1 MMHHASQGVRN
12 GLRKGF
18 VRHSG
23 HNGPGSGTTAN
34 ATSRSLHMSSNLGGL
49 SRMAQP
55 LTPISLEAIR
65 PPHRLFAIAKTV
77 LQRLFNNLTASRFR
91 APTYFAQSSQV
102 GTRSLNNAAFR
113 GNSIQSGLSFAVR
126 ASLKNNAFHRQAT
139 MFLPRAPTPP
149 PPRCGGVTQVGLGTA
164 RNFTTGRP
172 IFQQLADNVPI
183 AARALY
189 EADWGFE
196 MQKELAHAHVM
207 ATEKSNSIKKV
218 MSKPIQRGEPPAATL
233 TRRAEDTTPSRS
245 SLDHYFPSV
254 IAVTTFLYIPLAPRM
269 PLPQNP
275 GVDELTLL
283 PIPDLAALHS
293 SYATHNLRVKTLF
306 TRLEQADVWSHGVSC
321 CGYSQGFRNRIQ
333 DLNGEEAGVCT
344 NLKLVFEGW
353 TKSEVRSVIGESG
366 TGWCAL
372 EEVWDDQVS
381 EVSEALS
388 EASLSLGSIS
398 RAESPTSDEIEF
410 MDPSQSFVMPK
421 LAFSSSFLVSDSQL
435 SSSGSS
441 SYSDLSDLS
450 V

>member
-1 MMHHASQGVRN
+1 MRN

-34 ATSRSLHMSSNLGGL
+34 ASSRSLHMSSNLGGL
-49 SRMAQP
+49 SRMVQP
-55 LTPISLEAIR
+55 LTPITLEAIR
-65 PPHRLFAIAKTV
+65 PPHRLFATAKNV
-77 LQRLFNNLTASRFR
+77 LQRLFNHLTASGCR
-91 APTYFAQSSQV
+91 APTYFAQSSQA

-126 ASLKNNAFHRQAT
+126 ASLKNNALHRQAT
-139 MFLPRAPTPP
+139 MFLPRAPSPP
-149 PPRCGGVTQVGLGTA
+149 PPRCGGITQVGLGTA

-172 IFQQLADNVPI
+172 IFQQLAENVPI

-189 EADWGFE
+189 EADWDFE
-196 MQKELAHAHVM
+196 MRKEHARAHIMTTAKPNP
-207 ATEKSNSIKKV
+207 TRKE
-218 MSKPIQRGEPPAATL
+218 MSKPIQRGEFPSTVTL
-233 TRRAEDTTPSRS
+233 SAKDTVTPSRPS
-245 SLDHYFPSV
+245 FDHYFPSV
-254 IAVTTFLYIPLAPRM
+254 TAVTTFLYIPLAPRM

-283 PIPDLAALHS
+283 PFPHLTALHT

-306 TRLEQADVWSHGVSC
+306 TRLEQADVWSRGVSC
-321 CGYSQGFRNRIQ
+321 CSYSQGLRNRTQ

-353 TKSEVRSVIGESG
+353 TKSEVRGVIGESG

-388 EASLSLGSIS
+388 EASLSQGSIS
-398 RAESPTSDEIEF
+398 RAESPAISEGVEF

-421 LAFSSSFLVSDSQL
+421 LAFSSSFLISGSQL

-441 SYSDLSDLS
+441 SYSDLSDLAEAHH
-450 V
+450 